1 MFKNIYNYRELL
13 KTNVKK
19 DIRGRY
25 KASVLGI
32 LWSFMNPLL
41 QVLVYAIVMPILLR
55 NSINNYVLY
64 LTTGILPWTYF
75 LTTIA
80 GCTTCV
86 KSNAGIIKK
95 VYFPREILP
104 ISVTLSAFVNF
115 MISCVIIIGFCF
127 IYGVGISWHIIL
139 VPIIAVVQGLYGL
152 GLGFIFSAIDPY
164 IQDMEFIV
172 NFFLNMM
179 MYASPII
186 YEASTF
192 AGQGFLYMVIRMNP
206 MTQMIDAYRLLFM
219 DHSMPHWRNVLIVL
233 LFSLLLDAIGYFIFK
248 KAEKGFAETL

>member
-1 MFKNIYNYRELL
+1 MFTNIYNYRELL

-19 DIRGRY
+19 DIRGKY
-25 KASVLGI
+25 KASVLGV

-75 LTTIA
+75 MTVIA

-104 ISVTLSAFVNF
+104 ISVMASAFVNF
-115 MISCVIIIGFCF
+115 MISCLIIICFCF
-127 IYGVGISWHIIL
+127 LYGVGISWHIIL
-139 VPIIAVVQGLYGL
+139 VPVIAAVQGLYGL
-152 GLGFIFSAIDPY
+152 GLGFIFAAIDPY

-192 AGQGFLYMVIRMNP
+192 AGQGVLYLAIRMNP
-206 MTQMIDAYRLLFM
+206 MTQLIEAYRMLFM
-219 DHSMPHWRNVLIVL
+219 YHGIPNLRNILIVL
-233 LFSLLLDAIGYFIFK
+233 AGSLILDVIGYNVFK
-248 KAEKGFAETL
+248 KCEKGFAEAL